1 MALDIVIG
9 EDDLAS
15 IRTLREALH
24 AQFQVDFFPG
34 FLDTLDEH
42 VPLQSAEFY
51 ANHQKNQYEI
61 AFAIGI
67 KVSEDDEGE
76 AQHLILGMNIV
87 IKPDKNTGGKRPA
100 EYGGKI
106 DIPVS
111 DDVRLAFEGQFTSK
125 MGDMYVAQ
133 LNVTG
138 EPAIP
143 LHALFGGVAPGL
155 AALIPE
161 ELAIPL
167 GGNVV
172 AVLSGRAGS
181 GLGSRIL
188 VGVGFHAGVNLG
200 QLPLVGLYFE
210 DGKAQADFTLELLAT
225 THDWTHKELKAL
237 NGVLEDLESPF
248 LIRPSSSSA
257 QDLTRGAHL
266 VGYAA
271 FGDIRQTWYTPLRP
285 RSGSWNPFLAAA
297 GRSAGRAPR
306 SAPDDAL
313 VTVGQNGAWID
324 VQRAVGPVHFAR
336 LGLTYSDGAA
346 ELVPEVVLSVGP
358 LRLLLNGVSVR
369 LPLPGG
375 DPELRLDGFGLAYEN
390 DALRVGGAFL
400 RSERDGYEE
409 YAGMAALELR
419 LKASG
424 GKPPASIGLAAI
436 GAYAYVE
443 DRPSLFL
450 YATLKYPL
458 GGPPFFFVTGL
469 SAGFGYGRSLED
481 PRLEDVARFPLVAQ
495 AVDDT
500 GDDDTDD
507 PGVVAAGQLRELS
520 RYITIAPDAGFLAIG
535 VKFTSFKMLEG
546 FALLTAELGDR
557 FELGLLGLTRLEV
570 PFGVPEPLVVM
581 ETALQARFA
590 PSEGTLLVQGQLTDA
605 SYLLSPSC
613 RLTGGFAFATWFAGE
628 KAGDFVFTIG
638 GYHPSFKVPKHYPTV
653 PRVGFDLRLGS
664 TLSLRGEAY
673 MALCAHAVMAGG
685 SFAADFEAGPAWAS
699 FRMGADFL
707 ICWKPYCYDVH
718 LRQHFKFGLGPLS
731 ASLGAELHVW
741 GPDLGG
747 YAKLKV
753 FLFSVTVRFGNRDA
767 FGPVPIE
774 WPEFRASLLPADE
787 EVCSVAVAEGL
798 MRQVKTVTGDALWV
812 VNPKDVALTID
823 SVIPIKEAYHPGEH
837 SPAQGNAKFGV
848 APMGVTAGNLRSELH
863 VSIWRDGVGVERDKF
878 TLTALQRR
886 APAAVWGEPR
896 MNGDRLRFPDVN
908 GTPFVEGALSGL
920 RIEPAQPPKGGDTDD
935 VAVRLLLF
943 EPGDALGAHAF
954 AALPAFRAAA
964 GDDAARRAAIQGSI
978 AGHAGR
984 DVLLAALGFDPAAD
998 VALDAGV
1005 ADTFVFAPQVKDT
1018 SAAA

>member
-34 FLDTLDEH
+34 FLGTLDEQL
-42 VPLQSAEFY
+42 PLQSAEFY
-51 ANHQKNQYEI
+51 ANTQKNQYEI

-76 AQHLILGMNIV
+76 AQHLILGMNIA
-87 IKPDKNTGGKRPA
+87 IKPDKITGGKRPA

-106 DIPVS
+106 DVPVS

-138 EPAIP
+138 EPSIP

-210 DGKAQADFTLELLAT
+210 DGEAQADFTLELLAT
-225 THDWTHKELKAL
+225 THDFTHKELKAL
-237 NGVLEDLESPF
+237 NGVLEELSSPF
-248 LIRPSSSSA
+248 LIRPSSSGA

-271 FGDIRQTWYTPLRP
+271 FGDVRRTWYTPLRP
-285 RSGSWNPFLAAA
+285 RSGSSNPFLAA
-297 GRSAGRAPR
+297 AGRAPR

-336 LGLTYSDGAA
+336 LGLTYGDGAA
-346 ELVPEVVLSVGP
+346 ELVPEIVISVGP

-400 RSERDGYEE
+400 RSERDGFEE

-424 GKPPASIGLAAI
+424 GKPPASLGLAAI

-443 DRPSLFL
+443 DKPSLFL

-469 SAGFGYGRSLED
+469 SAGFGYGRSLEE

-495 AVDDT
+495 AMDGS
-500 GDDDTDD
+500 GDDDTED
-507 PGVVAAGQLRELS
+507 PGVVAAGQLRDLS
-520 RYITIAPDAGFLAIG
+520 RYIRIAPDAGFLAIG

-546 FALLTAELGDR
+546 FALLTVELGDR

-628 KAGDFVFTIG
+628 KAGDFVLSIG

-767 FGPVPIE
+767 FAPTPIG
-774 WPEFRASLLPADE
+774 WDEFRASLLPARE
-787 EVCSVAVAEGL
+787 EVCSIAVAEGL
-798 MRQVKTVTGDALWV
+798 MRQIKTVTGEALWV
-812 VNPKDVALTID
+812 VNPKDVALTTD
-823 SVIPIKEAYHPGEH
+823 SVIPIKEAFHPAEDE
-837 SPAQGNAKFGV
+837 PTTGNGAFGV
-848 APMGVTAGNLRSELH
+848 APMGVTAGDLRSELR
-863 VSIWRDGVGVERDKF
+863 VSIWYDDVDVKPDKF
-878 TLTALQRR
+878 KFSALKRR
-886 APAAVWGEPR
+886 APAAMWGEPQ
-896 MNGDRLRFPDVN
+896 MSGDRLRFPDVN
-908 GTPFVEGALSGL
+908 GTKFVEGALSGL
-920 RIEPAQPPKGGDTDD
+920 RIEPAQPPRGDVTD
-935 VAVRLLLF
+935 AVPVKPLLF
-943 EPGDALGAHAF
+943 EPESAGGDHAF

-964 GDDAARRAAIQGSI
+964 GEPDERREAIQRSI
-978 AGHAGR
+978 AGHAER
-984 DVLLAALGFDPAAD
+984 DALLAALGFDPAAD
-998 VALDAGV
+998 VVLDAGV
-1005 ADTFVFAPQVKDT
+1005 AGTFVRAPQVKDT